1 MASQRFGPDFP
12 RLFTAALLQELS
24 FALLIHLPGY
34 LSQLGATEGLIGV
47 LYASS
52 AVVSLV
58 FRPWLGRILDLTH
71 RRTILLIS
79 AVVNMAVIIA
89 LTVTTV
95 WGPLL
100 WVLFLVQRTIQIAL
114 FTTMLTYA
122 ADSIPLARRTQGL
135 AIFGLSGLVPIAA
148 GGYLG
153 DVLIDRIGFDGLFW
167 GAATASLVSW
177 LVVWTLPVLPVRGHQ
192 PRRSFWA
199 AFAQRNLLPLWLAT
213 LLFSVGLESLFTF
226 TRTFVDARQVGTAGM
241 FFATYGI
248 SAAVTRIAGG
258 QMYDRLP
265 HRPMLV
271 GGIISYGVGLIFMG
285 VAQTVPI
292 LVLAAAITGTAHGA
306 VFPLISSEVVNR
318 ARVSERG
325 SAMAT
330 FTSIFDIA
338 LLAGAP
344 VVGFIIE
351 GFDYLVAFVCVGIAL
366 LVGAV
371 VYRQWDRRID
381 HSLTVVEEILD

>member
-1 MASQRFGPDFP
+1 MASQRFGPNFP

-34 LSQLGATEGLIGV
+34 LSQLGATEGVIGV
-47 LYASS
+47 LYAAS

-71 RRTILLIS
+71 RRTVLLIS
-79 AVVNMAVIIA
+79 AVVNMAVVIA

-100 WVLFLVQRTIQIAL
+100 WILFLIQRTIQIAL
-114 FTTMLTYA
+114 FTTMLTYG

-135 AIFGLSGLVPIAA
+135 AIFGLSGLVPIAV

-153 DVLIDRIGFDGLFW
+153 DVLINRIGFDGLFW
-167 GAATASLVSW
+167 GAASASFVSW

-271 GGIISYGVGLIFMG
+271 AGIISYGVGLIFMG
-285 VAQTVPI
+285 IAQTVPI
-292 LVLAAAITGTAHGA
+292 LVLAAATTGTAHGA

-344 VVGFIIE
+344 VVGFVIE
-351 GFDYLVAFVCVGIAL
+351 GFDYLVAFVAVGIAL
-366 LVGAV
+366 LVGAI